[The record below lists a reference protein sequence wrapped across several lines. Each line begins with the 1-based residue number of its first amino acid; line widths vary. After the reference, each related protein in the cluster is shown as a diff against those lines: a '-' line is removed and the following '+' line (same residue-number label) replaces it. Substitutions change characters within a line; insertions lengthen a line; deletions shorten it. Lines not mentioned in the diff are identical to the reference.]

1 MCGIAGCLNLRDGS
15 PPGEA
20 LLQSMLGQIRH
31 RGPDQFGIYLD
42 DHVGLGNAR
51 LSIVDLAAGQQPITT
66 EDGRYWIVYNGE
78 IFNHAELRAELT
90 EAGHHFSSHCD
101 TEVFLHLFEQDGP
114 SCLNRLNGQ
123 FAVAIWDSLKQTLF
137 LARDRMGVRPL
148 FYCQD
153 GAVLLFGSE
162 IKALAVHPSVRLELD
177 PLALDQIFTGW
188 SCQPPRTPFQGV
200 SQLPP
205 GHFAIVSGGTWHL
218 ERYWQPSF
226 LTESECDSLRPEAE
240 WLEELSGLLA
250 DATRLRLLADVPVGA
265 YLSGGLDSS
274 LIAALMRRHA
284 TGKIDTFSIA
294 FTDSAFDESEH
305 QSRMARYLGTEHQVI
320 EASHTDIG
328 NIFPDV
334 IWHCETPVLRTAPAP
349 MYLLA
354 KLVHGSRYKV
364 VLTGEGADEFFGG
377 YDIFKEAKIRAFW
390 AREPASTRRPRLLQR
405 IYPDLQSL
413 AKVGPHYLAA
423 FFGERLSETNAPG
436 YSHAIRW
443 KNTRR
448 TQRFFSKDLAD
459 RILVGAK
466 PFLASI
472 PLPAKFGRW
481 NLLERAQYLEIAG
494 FMSSYLL
501 CSQGDRVAMAHSVEG
516 RFPFLDYRVAEFCGR
531 LPSRLRLRGLRDKY
545 LLRKLGSTLLPAEIW
560 NRPKKPYRAPIHRS
574 FFNAKEAPYVRELLS
589 ASAIRAAD
597 LFNPLAVE
605 KLITKIDQGQAL
617 GETDDMAVA
626 GILSTQLVHERFVRN
641 FQRAAPISLP
651 RDDILVCDRRSGNRK
666 PA

>member
-20 LLQSMLGQIRH
+20 LLRAMLGQIRH

-42 DHVGLGNAR
+42 NHAGLGNAR
-51 LSIVDLAAGQQPITT
+51 LSIVDLAAGQQPIAT

-78 IFNHAELRAELT
+78 IFNHAELRAELVKS
-90 EAGHHFSSHCD
+90 GHQLLTHCD
-101 TEVFLHLFEQDGP
+101 TEVFLHLFEQEGP
-114 SCLNRLNGQ
+114 ACLERLNGQ
-123 FAVAIWDSLKQTLF
+123 FAAAIWDSREQTLF

-148 FYCQD
+148 FYRQD
-153 GAVLLFGSE
+153 ANTLLFASE
-162 IKALAVHPSVRLELD
+162 IKAIAAHPAVQLELD

-188 SCQPPRTPFQGV
+188 SCLPPRTPFLGV

-205 GHFAIVSGGTWHL
+205 GHYAVVSQGGMTIR
-218 ERYWQPSF
+218 RYWQASF
-226 LTESECDSLRPEAE
+226 TEAGGDDSRRPEAE
-240 WLEELSGLLA
+240 WLEELSTLLA

-284 TGKIDTFSIA
+284 AGKIDTFSIA

-305 QSRMARYLGTEHQVI
+305 QHRMAKFLGTEHQVV
-320 EASHTDIG
+320 EASHADIG
-328 NIFPDV
+328 AVFPDV
-334 IWHCETPVLRTAPAP
+334 IWHCETPLVRTAPAP

-354 KLVHGSRYKV
+354 RLVHRANYKV
-364 VLTGEGADEFFGG
+364 VLTGEGADEFFAG
-377 YDIFKEAKIRAFW
+377 YDIFKEARIRAFW
-390 AREPASTRRPRLLQR
+390 AREPGSTRRPQLLQR
-405 IYPDLQSL
+405 IYPDLQNL
-413 AKVGPHYLAA
+413 AKIGPHYLAA
-423 FFGERLSETNAPG
+423 FFGERLGETDAPD

-443 KNTRR
+443 RNTRR
-448 TQRFFSKDLAD
+448 IRRFFSPELSA
-459 RILVGAK
+459 RIRTGAR
-466 PFLASI
+466 PFLDSI
-472 PLPAKFGRW
+472 PLPDNFGRW

-494 FMSSYLL
+494 FMSPYLL

-516 RFPFLDYRVAEFCGR
+516 RFPFLDHRVAEFCGR

-545 LLRKLGSTLLPAEIW
+545 LLRKLGASLLPAEIW

-574 FFNAKEAPYVRELLS
+574 FFHTAQAPYVRELLS
-589 ASAIRAAD
+589 ASALRATG

-605 KLITKIDQGQAL
+605 KLIAKIDQGHPL

-626 GILSTQLVHERFVRN
+626 GILSTQLVRQRFVEN
-641 FQRAAPISLP
+641 FR
-651 RDDILVCDRRSGNRK
+651 RDASVPEQDDVLFFDRRTNRK
-666 PA
+666 A